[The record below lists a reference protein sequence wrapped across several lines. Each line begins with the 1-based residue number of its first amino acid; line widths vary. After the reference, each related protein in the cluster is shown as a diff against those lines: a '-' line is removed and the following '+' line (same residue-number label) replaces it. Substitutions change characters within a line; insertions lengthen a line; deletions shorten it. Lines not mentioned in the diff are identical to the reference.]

1 MTVFVVHE
9 LYLWDSAAAPATIV
23 LPQLDLFDVS
33 QTRWRV
39 STVKCKQWISEV
51 GGQRASF

>member
-23 LPQLDLFDVS
+23 PPQLDLFEVS
-33 QTRWRV
+33 QTKWRI
-39 STVKCKQWISEV
+39 STVKCKQWISAVE
-51 GGQRASF
+51 GRRAYF

>member
-9 LYLWDSAAAPATIV
+9 LYLWDSEAAVV

-33 QTRWRV
+33 QTKWR
-39 STVKCKQWISEV
+39 T
-51 GGQRASF
+51 